1 MESSARTFNSPLEAK
16 QPFPPLLTEDLISPE
31 EPQESY
37 EDESITS
44 PGYEEIEVEDDAD
57 FQSHYSLEHQSFS
70 DTDSDDSSNIERNHP
85 FRQSSSSL
93 HGPNAFAPPF
103 YNRPPTPL
111 PPSPSLT
118 SLLRP
123 PFSTTTSRPTTPDSS
138 DVETPNDTEAAVA
151 KSARRA
157 TTVPRASPKVPTYE
171 YYGFVLYLAS
181 SLAFLFYLLWSYLP
195 SPFLHQ
201 LGIYYYPNR
210 WWSLAIPAWLV
221 MLLIYIYAALAT
233 YNTGYLTLPMHSI
246 ENIVDEVANVSV
258 IDGKARRR
266 PGGATKMKP
275 GATSYQIM
283 GPQNRKV
290 NWREIWSEGTDA
302 VMDVPPS
309 TPPSQ
314 SKGSGAGQLSRAPIT
329 PEQQRRM
336 EINRMKAKA
345 LREKREAELSQAAP
359 NTSQPATGAKRSFT
373 SMAASNQPA
382 NMRDASSS
390 NRPLDSIKP
399 ARNFTSY
406 VDYDFSKMTDTKGG
420 FLTQEDDPFNK
431 QLHVPDG
438 KEMQMP
444 AHMTQKEWERHQILQ
459 SLKRNREGP
468 FEPGLSVLDDKSKQ
482 KTCREC
488 GSLEIDWKWEEELKC
503 CICHACK
510 EKHPEKYSL
519 LTKTEAKEDYLLTD
533 REYLIVSYE
542 KREVL
547 ISLRTAELRDEE
559 LLPRLERPNPHKSTW
574 NSMMLYLRYQVEEYA
589 FSDKKW
595 GSTEALDAEFER
607 RENDKKRRRE
617 AKFKTKLQEL
627 KKRTRVEAYRR
638 NRQGASGGD
647 FGDDLGSG
655 RKHVHQWGRSIDNPE
670 TGIGVKTCIE
680 CGMEVEE
687 LEF

>member
-1 MESSARTFNSPLEAK
+1 MAA
-16 QPFPPLLTEDLISPE
+16 
-31 EPQESY
+31 
-37 EDESITS
+37 
-44 PGYEEIEVEDDAD
+44 
-57 FQSHYSLEHQSFS
+57 
-70 DTDSDDSSNIERNHP
+70 ER
-85 FRQSSSSL
+85 
-93 HGPNAFAPPF
+93 
-103 YNRPPTPL
+103 
-111 PPSPSLT
+111 
-118 SLLRP
+118 
-123 PFSTTTSRPTTPDSS
+123 
-138 DVETPNDTEAAVA
+138 
-151 KSARRA
+151 
-157 TTVPRASPKVPTYE
+157 
-171 YYGFVLYLAS
+171 
-181 SLAFLFYLLWSYLP
+181 
-195 SPFLHQ
+195 
-201 LGIYYYPNR
+201 
-210 WWSLAIPAWLV
+210 
-221 MLLIYIYAALAT
+221 
-233 YNTGYLTLPMHSI
+233 
-246 ENIVDEVANVSV
+246 
-258 IDGKARRR
+258 
-266 PGGATKMKP
+266 
-275 GATSYQIM
+275 
-283 GPQNRKV
+283 
-290 NWREIWSEGTDA
+290 
-302 VMDVPPS
+302 PS
-309 TPPSQ
+309 TPPLQ
-314 SKGSGAGQLSRAPIT
+314 SKGSGAGTLPRAPIT
-329 PEQQRRM
+329 PEQQRI

-359 NTSQPATGAKRSFT
+359 NISQPATGAKRSFT
-373 SMAASNQPA
+373 SMVASSHPA

-438 KEMQMP
+438 KEIQKP

-482 KTCREC
+482 KICREC

-510 EKHPEKYSL
+510 EKYPEKYSL

-533 REYLIVSYE
+533 RKYSVVTQE
-542 KREVL
+542 KRYVL
-547 ISLRTAELRDEE
+547 MHLRTAELRDEE

-574 NSMMLYLRYQVEEYA
+574 NSMMLYLRYQIEEYA
-589 FSDKKW
+589 FSEKKW

-607 RENDKKRRRE
+607 REGDKKRRRE

-638 NRQGASGGD
+638 SRQGASGGD

-655 RKHVHQWGRSIDNPE
+655 RKHVHQWGRSIENPE
-670 TGIGVKTCIE
+670 TGIGVKACVD